1 VSDAT
6 FDLIVIGGGPSGSSA
21 ARAAAKAGLQVLV
34 LEKSPMPRRKVCGGG
49 VSAQA
54 LGYLDFEI
62 PRELIDGEAG
72 GARVKFRGRAVEAR
86 LPQRIA
92 ILSTRAKFDLFLLQ
106 QAQQAGAQL
115 RYEQAREVR
124 DAGDHAVVVG
134 AEGEYRAKAVIVAAG
149 AGNRLMEA
157 VRRRDEDHEYAV
169 TLEAEI
175 PVERPDRFGHL
186 DGMVEIEFGITAFG
200 YGWIFHHGDH
210 YSVGVG
216 GLRSELDNPHQP
228 MQQYLSEH
236 QFGPKPAGMRGH
248 PIPCGGIRRDLV
260 KGRILLA
267 GDSAG
272 FVDPFNGEGI
282 AYAIRSGQ
290 LAGEAVVA
298 AAAAGWDLQ
307 CLKRYE
313 RRAWRELGRDL
324 RWSLWMSKV
333 VYRFPGAFL
342 GLFVRSKR
350 LSEKYLEV
358 PLHKLTYAQFVRW
371 MVPRLPILWLQ
382 AFVAPA
388 LSAGPRT
395 SPQS

>member
-6 FDLIVIGGGPSGSSA
+6 LDLIVVGGGPSGSSA
-21 ARAAAKAGLQVLV
+21 ARAAAKAGLKVLV
-34 LEKSPMPRRKVCGGG
+34 LEKSTMPRRKVCGGG

-62 PRELIDGEAG
+62 PRQLIDCECD
-72 GARVKFRGRAVEAR
+72 GARVKFRGRTVEAR
-86 LPQRIA
+86 LSERIA

-106 QAQQAGAQL
+106 QAQRAGAQL
-115 RYEQAREVR
+115 SYETAREVH
-124 DAGDHAVVVG
+124 DAGDHVLVVG
-134 AEGEYRAKAVIVAAG
+134 SSGEYRARTVIIAAG
-149 AGNRLMEA
+149 ASNRLMEV
-157 VRRRDEDHEYAV
+157 VRRRDEEHEYAV

-175 PVERPDRFGHL
+175 PVESPDRFGHL
-186 DGMVEIEFGITAFG
+186 DGMVEIEFGVTAFG

-228 MQQYLSEH
+228 MQRYLDEH
-236 QFGPKPAGMRGH
+236 GFSPKPHGLRGH

-260 KGRILLA
+260 KGRVLLA
-267 GDSAG
+267 GDAAG

-298 AAAAGWDLQ
+298 SAAGGWDLK
-307 CLKRYE
+307 CLTEYE
-313 RRAWRELGRDL
+313 RSAWDELGRDL

-333 VYRFPGAFL
+333 VYRFPEAFL

-382 AFVAPA
+382 A
-388 LSAGPRT
+388 RW
-395 SPQS
+395 SPPVTTESVVT

>member
-1 VSDAT
+1 MGDHIL
-6 FDLIVIGGGPSGSSA
+6 DLIIVGGGPSGSSA
-21 ARAAAKAGLQVLV
+21 ARVAAKAGLQVLV

-62 PRELIDGEAG
+62 PRELIDGEAD

-86 LPQRIA
+86 LPERIA
-92 ILSTRAKFDLFLLQ
+92 ILSTRAKFDQFLLQ
-106 QAQQAGAQL
+106 QAQRAGAEV

-124 DAGDHAVVVG
+124 DAGDHVVVVG
-134 AEGEYRAKAVIVAAG
+134 AASEYRARTVIVAAG

-186 DGMVEIEFGITAFG
+186 GGMVEIEFGITAFG

-216 GLRSELDNPHQP
+216 GLRSELDNPHGP
-228 MQQYLSEH
+228 MQQYLGEH
-236 QFGPKPAGMRGH
+236 QFSAKPAGMRGH

-290 LAGEAVVA
+290 LAGEAVA
-298 AAAAGWDLQ
+298 ASAAAGWDFAR
-307 CLKRYE
+307 LKDLE
-313 RRAWRELGRDL
+313 RRAWKELGRDL

-342 GLFVRSKR
+342 GLFVRSRR

-371 MVPRLPILWLQ
+371 MVPRLPVLWLQ
-382 AFVAPA
+382 AWLAPPPPA
-388 LSAGPRT
+388 IESAAT
-395 SPQS
+395 